1 MGERISD
8 SCVRPVVTF
17 SVYLSPLPYT
27 HGPYD
32 HILSIKENHTGKNSK
47 PIPATAAYLSYLLV
61 RPSFASSDRNLLCVR
76 RHRADTAEITC
87 ACRPLRPLPA
97 PKSLCLGGDGR
108 VWKGPVPYFLQPS
121 PYPCHKNK
129 GFLRDFYGYRRAA
142 PDGNEMGPSTPKN
155 IRIYGILGIFLG
167 VSWPGIK
174 IILLHGFLCRGR
186 DRGA

>member
-61 RPSFASSDRNLLCVR
+61 RPSFASSDRNLLCPPIPSGPSGKYLLR
-76 RHRADTAEITC
+76 RGPCECMVEAVS
-87 ACRPLRPLPA
+87 PLFPYEYSLHNKPLILKLYYLEFLVFSIL
-97 PKSLCLGGDGR
+97 KSL
-108 VWKGPVPYFLQPS
+108 
-121 PYPCHKNK
+121 KNM
-129 GFLRDFYGYRRAA
+129 
-142 PDGNEMGPSTPKN
+142 N
-155 IRIYGILGIFLG
+155 
-167 VSWPGIK
+167 
-174 IILLHGFLCRGR
+174 
-186 DRGA
+186 

>member
-61 RPSFASSDRNLLCVR
+61 RPSFASSDRNLLC
-76 RHRADTAEITC
+76 
-87 ACRPLRPLPA
+87 LPS
-97 PKSLCLGGDGR
+97 PS
-108 VWKGPVPYFLQPS
+108 PVPS
-121 PYPCHKNK
+121 PVSTNLPYRAVAWRQHTLWGPC
-129 GFLRDFYGYRRAA
+129 LRLGMNTRGRK
-142 PDGNEMGPSTPKN
+142 STPD
-155 IRIYGILGIFLG
+155 
-167 VSWPGIK
+167 
-174 IILLHGFLCRGR
+174 
-186 DRGA
+186 DRSG

>member
-61 RPSFASSDRNLLCVR
+61 RPSFASSDRNLLCPSIPSFPMPPYPSRNQFTVG
-76 RHRADTAEITC
+76 RALDILWGQDTFPPI
-87 ACRPLRPLPA
+87 RIPSRLPA
-97 PKSLCLGGDGR
+97 Y
-108 VWKGPVPYFLQPS
+108 GPV
-121 PYPCHKNK
+121 
-129 GFLRDFYGYRRAA
+129 
-142 PDGNEMGPSTPKN
+142 
-155 IRIYGILGIFLG
+155 
-167 VSWPGIK
+167 
-174 IILLHGFLCRGR
+174 LLMGR
-186 DRGA
+186 DGGIPVSPFP

>member
-61 RPSFASSDRNLLCVR
+61 RPSFASSDRNLLCPP
-76 RHRADTAEITC
+76 I
-87 ACRPLRPLPA
+87 
-97 PKSLCLGGDGR
+97 
-108 VWKGPVPYFLQPS
+108 PS
-121 PYPCHKNK
+121 PYF
-129 GFLRDFYGYRRAA
+129 GL
-142 PDGNEMGPSTPKN
+142 PS
-155 IRIYGILGIFLG
+155 G
-167 VSWPGIK
+167 VEPIDIDWSMNHAW
-174 IILLHGFLCRGR
+174 GR
-186 DRGA
+186 DRGGRGYRAILYTFAA

>member
-61 RPSFASSDRNLLCVR
+61 RPSFASSDRNLLCPPIPSP
-76 RHRADTAEITC
+76 TN
-87 ACRPLRPLPA
+87 RPQIILVGMIGDGWGSNLNPFYPFPPALNA
-97 PKSLCLGGDGR
+97 PKAYTLCR
-108 VWKGPVPYFLQPS
+108 QGPAIKYL
-121 PYPCHKNK
+121 YW
-129 GFLRDFYGYRRAA
+129 
-142 PDGNEMGPSTPKN
+142 
-155 IRIYGILGIFLG
+155 GILIFFGIIYYLLPQAAKSRLFKTSLLKLG
-167 VSWPGIK
+167 
-174 IILLHGFLCRGR
+174 L
-186 DRGA
+186 

>member
-61 RPSFASSDRNLLCVR
+61 RPSFASSDRESPPYIPSPLSLS
-76 RHRADTAEITC
+76 RADSAPVFYD
-87 ACRPLRPLPA
+87 CRPQSRQRPRVDLLLLGRGPVSLMLLRPELP
-97 PKSLCLGGDGR
+97 LCLGA
-108 VWKGPVPYFLQPS
+108 PVRKCGWVLGVSYFLQPRPAS
-121 PYPCHKNK
+121 
-129 GFLRDFYGYRRAA
+129 GQAA
-142 PDGNEMGPSTPKN
+142 
-155 IRIYGILGIFLG
+155 
-167 VSWPGIK
+167 
-174 IILLHGFLCRGR
+174 
-186 DRGA
+186 

>member
-61 RPSFASSDRNLLCVR
+61 RPSFASSDRNLLCLPSPR
-76 RHRADTAEITC
+76 PGLYIFTC
-87 ACRPLRPLPA
+87 AGREAAKGKGLGMRALPLPA
-97 PKSLCLGGDGR
+97 
-108 VWKGPVPYFLQPS
+108 VWPFREEVWGPWAHDF
-121 PYPCHKNK
+121 PYPHTLLIPWGLN
-129 GFLRDFYGYRRAA
+129 FMPPYIPYARV
-142 PDGNEMGPSTPKN
+142 MGA
-155 IRIYGILGIFLG
+155 GIAGTDI
-167 VSWPGIK
+167 
-174 IILLHGFLCRGR
+174 
-186 DRGA
+186 

>member
-61 RPSFASSDRNLLCVR
+61 RPSFASSDRNLLCPP
-76 RHRADTAEITC
+76 I
-87 ACRPLRPLPA
+87 
-97 PKSLCLGGDGR
+97 
-108 VWKGPVPYFLQPS
+108 PS
-121 PYPCHKNK
+121 PLLSIIGWAVGKEGISPDSLAGICRVYQT
-129 GFLRDFYGYRRAA
+129 FRRAL
-142 PDGNEMGPSTPKN
+142 S
-155 IRIYGILGIFLG
+155 
-167 VSWPGIK
+167 
-174 IILLHGFLCRGR
+174 LHLPIP
-186 DRGA
+186 

>member
-61 RPSFASSDRNLLCVR
+61 RPSFASSDRNLLCPPIPFPPPVPTKGWGR
-76 RHRADTAEITC
+76 RYLGA
-87 ACRPLRPLPA
+87 LRPEEI
-97 PKSLCLGGDGR
+97 DI
-108 VWKGPVPYFLQPS
+108 PY
-121 PYPCHKNK
+121 
-129 GFLRDFYGYRRAA
+129 G
-142 PDGNEMGPSTPKN
+142 MGWDT
-155 IRIYGILGIFLG
+155 
-167 VSWPGIK
+167 
-174 IILLHGFLCRGR
+174 
-186 DRGA
+186 

>member
-61 RPSFASSDRNLLCVR
+61 RPSFASSDRNLLCPP
-76 RHRADTAEITC
+76 I
-87 ACRPLRPLPA
+87 PSPA
-97 PKSLCLGGDGR
+97 PRISIPFMAPGVMVGGKEPQRYPRGQAQPYPSHFLIIGSPLGHESR
-108 VWKGPVPYFLQPS
+108 ICVRQSS
-121 PYPCHKNK
+121 PY
-129 GFLRDFYGYRRAA
+129 RR
-142 PDGNEMGPSTPKN
+142 TPALAMRGGK
-155 IRIYGILGIFLG
+155 G
-167 VSWPGIK
+167 VSG
-174 IILLHGFLCRGR
+174 RGLGCSWF
-186 DRGA
+186 D